1 MTDFNR
7 YMNQTVIGL
16 PPSGIRKFFDLAST
30 MEGCISLGVG
40 EPDFVTPWHIRE
52 AAFYSLEQGNTMY
65 TSNAGMPE
73 LRDAICRYLTKY
85 DLHFNGADEV
95 LVTVGASEGIDVALR
110 TLVTPGD
117 EVLVPDP
124 SYISYAPI
132 TALVGGVA
140 VAVTTHEKDEFRLT
154 VEELEKVITPKAKVL
169 IMPYPNNPTGGI
181 MGKEALEPIAQ
192 FAIKHDLIVISDE
205 IYSELTYDAQHYSIG
220 ALPGM
225 KERTIVLNGFSKAFA
240 MTGWRVGYACGP
252 APFIAQ
258 MTKIH
263 QYTTLCAP
271 IMGQVAALEALENG
285 QAEKEKMVTSYNQ
298 RRNLIVNG
306 FRNLGFDCFEPKGAF
321 YIFPSI
327 KFTGLSSE
335 EFVEQLLLKEKVAV
349 VPGTAFGPSGE
360 GFIRCSYASSVEN
373 LNEAMNRIG
382 HFLESIGKNVK

>member
-1 MTDFNR
+1 MMNAEK
-7 YMNQTVIGL
+7 YMNQTVIDL

-52 AAFYSLEQGNTMY
+52 ACFYSLEEGYTMY
-65 TSNAGMPE
+65 TPNSGMPE
-73 LRDAICRYLTKY
+73 LREAICQYLQKY
-85 DLHFNGADEV
+85 NLHFDWEKEV

-110 TLVTPGD
+110 TLISSGD

-132 TALVGGVA
+132 TTLVGGVA
-140 VAVTTHEKDEFRLT
+140 VPVNTYEKDEFRLT
-154 VEELEKVITPKAKVL
+154 VAELEKVVTPKSKVL

-181 MGKEALEPIAQ
+181 MGKEDLEAVAQ

-205 IYSELTYDAQHYSIG
+205 IYSELTYDADHHSIG
-220 ALPGM
+220 ALPNM

-271 IMGQVAALEALENG
+271 IMGQMAALEALKNG
-285 QAEKEKMVTSYNQ
+285 RQEMEKMIASYKQ
-298 RRNLIVNG
+298 RRNLIVDG
-306 FRNLGFDCFEPKGAF
+306 FRKLGFDCFEPKGAF

-327 KFTGLSSE
+327 KFTGLTSD
-335 EFVEQLLLKEKVAV
+335 EFVEQLLMKEKVAV

-360 GFIRCSYASSVEN
+360 GFIRCSYAASVNN
-373 LNEAMNRIG
+373 LNEALRRIG
-382 HFLESIGKNVK
+382 RFLESIGKNK